1 MATLEDSTAEKFD
14 PMMLQIASQIAAQ
27 ADGANPV
34 DHMLDLYFGFLRR
47 KTDFF
52 NKPSECRPAVMRA
65 FERQEKIVEASKS
78 DAQKQAEKKAAKEA
92 QRAALAASSEEGAA
106 AVAAEEARKA
116 KQRQAAK
123 DRSLSNSNPLLAKA
137 AKKAGR

>member
-1 MATLEDSTAEKFD
+1 MAA
-14 PMMLQIASQIAAQ
+14 
-27 ADGANPV
+27 
-34 DHMLDLYFGFLRR
+34 
-47 KTDFF
+47 
-52 NKPSECRPAVMRA
+52 
-65 FERQEKIVEASKS
+65 
-78 DAQKQAEKKAAKEA
+78 KKAAKDA
-92 QRAALAASSEEGAA
+92 QRAALAASIEEGAA